1 MGRGEHYE
9 NQRKMTKN
17 PLSPYS
23 PPARSSPAGN
33 KSSTPIKDTN
43 TRRRNT
49 LDYTLQRVLDRSLG
63 FEMRTTWVGQ
73 SAVDLTVLLFAYPF
87 VVVHDLYL

>member
-1 MGRGEHYE
+1 MGRGGHNE
-9 NQRKMTKN
+9 NQRKMPKN

-23 PPARSSPAGN
+23 RSSPAGN

-43 TRRRNT
+43 TRRRRNT
-49 LDYTLQRVLDRSLG
+49 LDYTLQRVLDRSPG

-73 SAVDLTVLLFAYPF
+73 SAGDLTVLLFAYPF